1 MKLIRTDLYIAI
13 TTNNSYYLEADSVEE
28 AIEMVREKTTEFI
41 KEVRYISGYLYRK
54 STKTITV
61 EV

>member
-13 TTNNSYYLEADSVEE
+13 TNNNSYYLEADSLEE
-28 AIEMVREKTTEFI
+28 AIEIAREKTVEFI
-41 KEVRYISGYLYRK
+41 KEVRWISSYLYRK

>member
-13 TTNNSYYLEADSVEE
+13 TNNNSYYLEADSLEE
-28 AIEMVREKTTEFI
+28 AIEMAREKTADFI
-41 KEVRYISGYLYRK
+41 KEVRWISDCLYRK

>member
-13 TTNNSYYLEADSVEE
+13 TNNNSYYLEADSLEE
-28 AIEMVREKTTEFI
+28 AIEMAREKTTEFI
-41 KEVRYISGYLYRK
+41 REVRYISGYLYKK